1 MCRTQLWEHS
11 QKGVGN
17 SLHNLRNTMKT
28 PLVDG
33 KTLRGRGILTDK
45 TIDKLKNYYGLALQQ
60 GTGKTVY
67 QLKKAVGAVLFH
79 CSETSDLDTQHQMCP
94 STKDGWC
101 KYQTDKLNGANTY
114 KEKLGLP
121 SVISDTIRPVF
132 VSLNDD
138 NILQKCSHGKP
149 QNNNESLNGL
159 VWKRCPKD
167 NFLGRVTLEL
177 CVASAI
183 IAFNG
188 GLSGIIEVFKK
199 LIYNQGQFVKSIVGL
214 KMKNEL
220 PKWPD
225 NQVLSQAES

>member
-1 MCRTQLWEHS
+1 
-11 QKGVGN
+11 
-17 SLHNLRNTMKT
+17 MKT